1 MGFVSRLLC
10 AAYAVILSYLLLSPN
25 PLGDA
30 PRPSIERGPHTMLF
44 VPLAVLVLA
53 ARLPLKTYTV
63 LVILLLYAAG
73 TEIAQALVPNRH
85 ADPLDLV
92 ENLLGVAIGSAIV
105 WAAARAMRSAS
116 REPAFPAG
124 GARLDGAESK
134 P

>member
-1 MGFVSRLLC
+1 MVFVSRLLC

-63 LVILLLYAAG
+63 LAILMLYAAG
-73 TEIAQALVPNRH
+73 TEIAQTLVPNRQT
-85 ADPLDLV
+85 DPLDLL

-105 WAAARAMRSAS
+105 WAAARAMRSPA
-116 REPAFPAG
+116 REPAFSAG

>member
-1 MGFVSRLLC
+1 MVFVSRLLC
-10 AAYAVILSYLLLSPN
+10 FAYAVILSYLLLSPN

-63 LVILLLYAAG
+63 LAILLLYAAG

-85 ADPLDLV
+85 ADPLDLI

-105 WAAARAMRSAS
+105 WAAARVMRSPA
-116 REPAFPAG
+116 RERAFSAG